1 MPTTVCRATGR
12 GWAAFTRRSRAA
24 GIECFA
30 GGVNVALR
38 GSGSTR
44 CWLASRFLL
53 PESLT
58 RARSLWPASGNLR
71 EEPSAGKPLARICGG
86 ESRMAELP
94 DHHPLCADPDEIDR
108 EEVHRRVSVD
118 ALKFF
123 NRTLQR

>member
-94 DHHPLCADPDEIDR
+94 DRHHNPFSEAQFKTLKYRPDFPERFGAIQ
-108 EEVHRRVSVD
+108 D
-118 ALKFF
+118 A
-123 NRTLQR
+123 RA